1 MDDAPLTAVRRLLI
15 GKSSDNDVVVNAP
28 GISRYHA
35 ALTLSPDSPN
45 AFLLEDTGSREK
57 LSNDSGEPTYPGS
70 TNGTWVNGV
79 MIRQKVVT
87 VQDRILL
94 ADMVLDLSL
103 VIRQG
108 LAMAAPARKKTNP
121 NDFTEEFGQLKQVYE
136 SYKTTRLKLQRD
148 ANLAN
153 ATKIIPGF
161 GFGLYALASLA
172 MKTNEK
178 MFVLNEEFRIR
189 YVCPHCKMPLGDFPW
204 ETLANQKSCLRCKA
218 IWLR

>member
-1 MDDAPLTAVRRLLI
+1 MEKAQLPGVRRLLI
-15 GKSSDNDVVVNAP
+15 GKSPDNDVVVNAP
-28 GISRYHA
+28 GMSRYHA
-35 ALTLSPDSPN
+35 ALTLSSDSPN
-45 AFLLEDTGSREK
+45 AFLLEDTGSRDK
-57 LSNDSGEPTYPGS
+57 LDNGSGEPSYPGS

-87 VQDRILL
+87 LQDQVKL
-94 ADMVLDLSL
+94 ADMPLDCA
-103 VIRQG
+103 VVVRQA
-108 LAMAAPARKKTNP
+108 LTAAAPVRKKTNQ
-121 NDFTEEFGQLKQVYE
+121 NDFTEEFYQLKQVYE

-189 YVCPHCKMPLGDFPW
+189 YVCPNCKMPLGDFPW
-204 ETLANQKSCLRCKA
+204 DTLANQKSCLRCKA
-218 IWLR
+218 IWSR

>member
-1 MDDAPLTAVRRLLI
+1 MDDAPLTAVRRVLI
-15 GKSSDNDVVVNAP
+15 GKSQDNNVVLNAP
-28 GISRYHA
+28 GISRFHA
-35 ALTLSPDSPN
+35 ALTVSADSPT

-57 LSNDSGEPTYPGS
+57 ISTESGELAYPGS
-70 TNGTWVNGV
+70 TNGTWANGV

-87 VQDRILL
+87 LQDRIKL
-94 ADMVLDLSL
+94 ADIPLDLPA
-103 VIRQG
+103 VVRQA
-108 LAMAAPARKKTNP
+108 LTMAAPVRKKTNP
-121 NDFTEEFGQLKQVYE
+121 NDFTEEFGQLKHVYE

-189 YVCPHCKMPLGDFPW
+189 YVCPNCKMPLGDFPW

-218 IWLR
+218 IWLY

>member
-1 MDDAPLTAVRRLLI
+1 MENNLQTDVRRLLI
-15 GKSSDNDVVVNAP
+15 GKNPDNDVVVNAP

-35 ALTLSPDSPN
+35 ALTVSPESPG

-57 LSNDSGEPTYPGS
+57 ISSGAGEPDYPGS
-70 TNGTWVNGV
+70 TNGTWVNGLRV
-79 MIRQKVVT
+79 RQKIVT
-87 VQDRILL
+87 PADRVTL
-94 ADMVLDLSL
+94 AGIPLDLGQVVGQAL
-103 VIRQG
+103 R
-108 LAMAAPARKKTNP
+108 AAFPTRKKTDA
-121 NDFTEEFGQLKQVYE
+121 NDFTEEFFQLKQVYE
-136 SYKTTRLKLQRD
+136 SYKKTRLKLQRD

-189 YVCPHCKMPLGDFPW
+189 YVCPNCKMPLGDFPW

-218 IWLR
+218 IWSR